1 MFDGYTC
8 SEQRQRRRMK
18 RGGWGEEKRR
28 NKGRKM
34 DGCLSKVGKEGG
46 RREVGGENEKRTG
59 EGRGRGRG
67 RQS

>member
-1 MFDGYTC
+1 
-8 SEQRQRRRMK
+8 MK